1 MDYTTLSLVDV
12 RAGLD
17 DVARDTE
24 RTFGGLDPRQ
34 LNWRPDATRWS
45 VAQCFEHLVTAN
57 RLMVRAPQEAL
68 DDTRPRT
75 VWQRLPGLP
84 GFWGRMLVRSQSPE
98 SARKYKAS
106 HKAQPATSGVGA
118 DIIARFIAQHR
129 DATAMLQPLDEQ
141 RAAHAIMTSPFIGVI
156 TYSVLDG
163 WRLIFAHDRR
173 HVEQARRVM
182 SSQDFPR

>member
-1 MDYTTLSLVDV
+1 MDYTTLSLVDM

-57 RLMVRAPQEAL
+57 RLIVRAAQEAL

-118 DIIARFIAQHR
+118 VSVPGRIARISPAPGAPTPVWKINHFPSGDHLALNTFSFRRSCTTPGAPPSALWVHR
-129 DATAMLQPLDEQ
+129 
-141 RAAHAIMTSPFIGVI
+141 
-156 TYSVLDG
+156 
-163 WRLIFAHDRR
+163 
-173 HVEQARRVM
+173 
-182 SSQDFPR
+182 